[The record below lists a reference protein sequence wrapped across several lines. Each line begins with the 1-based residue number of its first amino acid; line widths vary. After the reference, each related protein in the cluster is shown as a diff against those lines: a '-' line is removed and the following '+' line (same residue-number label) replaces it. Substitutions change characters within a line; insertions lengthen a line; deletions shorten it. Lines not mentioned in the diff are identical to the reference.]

1 VRLHLITV
9 SLKSHAASNS
19 LDADGLFSP
28 ELEVKEEKRGAL
40 FCGPSVDR
48 SAIALLNFLESPLLF
63 IFVAAN

>member
-1 VRLHLITV
+1 
-9 SLKSHAASNS
+9 